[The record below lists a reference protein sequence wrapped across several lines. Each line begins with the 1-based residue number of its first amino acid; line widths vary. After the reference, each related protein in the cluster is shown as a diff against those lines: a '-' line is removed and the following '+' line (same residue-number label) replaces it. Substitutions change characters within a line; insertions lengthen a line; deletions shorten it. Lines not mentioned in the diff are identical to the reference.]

1 MLTPTFVESSERVK
15 ARKEKEEE
23 EELARVLAWEQKQI
37 RELQER
43 RERMRRE
50 RKAEIERVMRERA
63 EERKRMEA
71 ARAERRQRRL
81 LEEQKKQQEERMEKE
96 RQAKLAAELEQQ
108 KQKEIERLREENRRQ
123 ILKREEERRMWHS
136 LSKRRRQE
144 LMARFGSQARSEGSN
159 EKLSRSIE
167 YESYETNDRQENDLN
182 LSAGNEEQ
190 DTWKTNGSQPPEPE
204 PEDTE
209 EKAEAVNQ
217 PHMMNSTTTGI
228 STGFTPTVYTVYNS
242 PSGTDPV
249 VVQPVLTPNSGEQQ
263 ISGSNTGLN
272 THQVNG
278 QTTEDEYLRAYYEQ
292 YYKEWYRQH
301 NEAARTTPAPVVAVT
316 EAVVPRRQIQIKMGT
331 QWGTPEASSPQT
343 TVQSAQPLMPSP
355 LINIPTPAAGAT
367 LSREQLDK
375 ICGEIQKTSRSF
387 GINNPKTFALN
398 NCPLVQMYYKH
409 VSRPYSLLLSIK
421 KVRVELK
428 LS

>member
-71 ARAERRQRRL
+71 ARAERRQRRM

-108 KQKEIERLREENRRQ
+108 KQKEIERLRDEHRRQ
-123 ILKREEERRMWHS
+123 ILKKEEERRKEQEERHRKVVEEERKNLKEEFQRREQEKAQREFKAQQEKQRSRRIEVDDPRGETDPRQAEEHFETDRLRKGDRLEVKRIEWQPTDS

-144 LMARFGSQARSEGSN
+144 LMARFGSQARYEGSN
-159 EKLSRSIE
+159 EKLGRSLE
-167 YESYETNDRQENDLN
+167 YESYETDDRQENDLN
-182 LSAGNEEQ
+182 SSVNNEAQ
-190 DTWKTNGSQPPEPE
+190 DTWKTKASQPSEPE
-204 PEDTE
+204 PENTVEEEINDTVEPRKTLVRKTIQRRLRGIKTFSETKPGETLVKDIE
-209 EKAEAVNQ
+209 EKTEAVNQ
-217 PHMMNSTTTGI
+217 AHLMNSTTTGI

-249 VVQPVLTPNSGEQQ
+249 VVQPVL
-263 ISGSNTGLN
+263 
-272 THQVNG
+272 
-278 QTTEDEYLRAYYEQ
+278 A
-292 YYKEWYRQH
+292 
-301 NEAARTTPAPVVAVT
+301 
-316 EAVVPRRQIQIKMGT
+316 
-331 QWGTPEASSPQT
+331 
-343 TVQSAQPLMPSP
+343 
-355 LINIPTPAAGAT
+355 
-367 LSREQLDK
+367 
-375 ICGEIQKTSRSF
+375 
-387 GINNPKTFALN
+387 
-398 NCPLVQMYYKH
+398 
-409 VSRPYSLLLSIK
+409 
-421 KVRVELK
+421 
-428 LS
+428 